1 MTTFAAGTRARTMD
15 FEGGDVGYVGQNFP
29 HYIENTGDTD
39 LIFLE
44 IFKSSYY
51 QDVSLANWLTHLP
64 PQLVMDHLE
73 ISQETLNKFPREET
87 VVRP

>member
-1 MTTFAAGTRARTMD
+1 MD
-15 FEGGDVGYVGQNFP
+15 FEAGDVGYVEQNFP

-39 LIFLE
+39 LVFLE

-64 PQLVMDHLE
+64 PQLVIDHLK
-73 ISQETLNKFPREET
+73 ISQATLDKFPREET